1 MRHLGSSTKYADIHQ
16 RTNHFVK
23 TDSILSRVL
32 MMMRDGDDDEDE
44 EEVMGFRIK
53 LSERRRNYC

>member
-1 MRHLGSSTKYADIHQ
+1 
-16 RTNHFVK
+16 VK

-32 MMMRDGDDDEDE
+32 MMMRDGDEDE